1 MRRRK
6 RMDDVIAF
14 LLAGGSGNRLRPLTS
29 DRAKPA
35 VPFGG
40 KWFIIDPALYSL
52 YHSGLNTIKV
62 LTQYNSQ
69 PLIQHI
75 SRCWPRR
82 PNAEDY
88 VEVIPAQQQT
98 GGDWYTG
105 TANAVFQNIDVLS
118 QGQDFE
124 IVAIFAGDHIFK
136 FDASQ
141 MREFHD
147 AKKADF
153 TICGMELPV
162 HEAAGRF
169 GVIVVDENSKVLD
182 FQEKPKHPAEIPGKP
197 GFCYASMGNYI
208 AHAKILRE
216 VLTEDA
222 KNTTSSH
229 DFGNDVIPTMIRG
242 GLGVYVY
249 NFAENKVPDQ
259 ERPYWV
265 DVGTISSYHQA
276 NMDLAGENPALN
288 LYSQEWPIM
297 TPPDKEPPAKPA
309 RRSTVEYSL
318 FSGGDILDG
327 TSVFHSVLGR
337 RVIASFCSKITEC
350 ILFDRVIVGEGAEVS
365 RTIVCEDVIIPPR
378 TKVGFSKEAD
388 RKLGIVIDHD
398 SGIRVIPRG
407 FKFPN
412 K

>member
-1 MRRRK
+1 MK
-6 RMDDVIAF
+6 RSRVMDDVMVF
-14 LLAGGSGNRLRPLTS
+14 LLAGGSGNRLMPLTS

-69 PLIQHI
+69 PLIRHV
-75 SRCWPRR
+75 SMCWPRR
-82 PNAEDY
+82 PNTEDY

-105 TANAVFQNIDVLS
+105 TANAVHQNLS
-118 QGQDFE
+118 QTFGFDL
-124 IVAIFAGDHIFK
+124 VAIFAGDHIFK

-147 AKKADF
+147 SKKADF

-162 HEAAGRF
+162 AEAAGRF
-169 GVIVVDENSKVLD
+169 GVIVVDEDSRVVD

-208 AHAKILRE
+208 AGAKILRE

-222 KNTTSSH
+222 RNTTSSH
-229 DFGNDVIPTMIRG
+229 DFGNDVIPAMIQG
-242 GLGVYVY
+242 ELGVYVY

-265 DVGTISSYHQA
+265 DVGTIGSYHQA

-327 TSVFHSVLGR
+327 TSILRSVLGR
-337 RVIASFCSKITEC
+337 RVIANLDSEITEC
-350 ILFDRVIVGEGAEVS
+350 IFFDRVVIGEGVKIS
-365 RTIVCEDVIIPPR
+365 RTIVCEDVIIPSNMR
-378 TKVGFSKEAD
+378 VGFSKEED
-388 RKLGIVIDHD
+388 RKLGIVIDRD

-407 FKFPN
+407 FKFP
-412 K
+412 KQ

>member
-1 MRRRK
+1 MKRK
-6 RMDDVIAF
+6 TGMDDVVAF
-14 LLAGGSGNRLRPLTS
+14 LLAGGRGNRLHPLTA

-52 YHSGLNTIKV
+52 YHSGLDTIKV

-69 PLIQHI
+69 RLIQHT
-75 SRCWPRR
+75 RGWPRR
-82 PNAEDY
+82 PDAEEY

-105 TANAVFQNIDVLS
+105 TANAVHQNLS
-118 QGQDFE
+118 QIDDFDL
-124 IVAIFAGDHIFK
+124 VAVFSGDHIFK

-153 TICGMELPV
+153 TICAMELPV
-162 HEAAGRF
+162 HEAAERF
-169 GVIVVDENSKVLD
+169 GVIVVDEKSRVVD

-208 AHAKILRE
+208 AGANVLRD

-222 KNTTSSH
+222 DNTTSSH
-229 DFGNDVIPTMIRG
+229 DFGNDVIPMMVRG
-242 GLGVYVY
+242 GLSVYVY

-259 ERPYWV
+259 EKPYWV
-265 DVGTISSYHQA
+265 DVGTIGSYHQA

-288 LYSQEWPIM
+288 LYSREWPIM

-327 TSVFHSVLGR
+327 TSVVNSVLGR
-337 RVIASFCSKITEC
+337 RVIANYGSEIKEC
-350 ILFDRVIVGEGAEVS
+350 IFFDHVIIGEGTKMS
-365 RTIVCEDVIIPPR
+365 RTIVCEDVIIPPHI
-378 TKVGFSKEAD
+378 TIGYSKEED
-388 RKLGIVIDHD
+388 RKRGIIIDPD
-398 SGIRVIPRG
+398 SDIRVIPRG
-407 FKFPN
+407 FKFP
-412 K
+412 KK

>member
-1 MRRRK
+1 MKRRRV
-6 RMDDVIAF
+6 MDDVVAF
-14 LLAGGSGNRLRPLTS
+14 LLAGGRGNRLHPLTA

-69 PLIQHI
+69 PLSRHI
-75 SRCWPRR
+75 SLCWPRR
-82 PNAEDY
+82 PDAEEY

-105 TANAVFQNIDVLS
+105 TANAVHQNLS
-118 QGQDFE
+118 QIDDFDL
-124 IVAIFAGDHIFK
+124 VAIFAGDHIFK

-162 HEAAGRF
+162 GEAAGRF
-169 GVIVVDENSKVLD
+169 GVIVVDENNKVTD

-208 AHAKILRE
+208 VGANILRE
-216 VLTEDA
+216 VLAEDA
-222 KNTTSSH
+222 DNTTSSH
-229 DFGNDVIPTMIRG
+229 DFGNDVIPMMVRG
-242 GLGVYVY
+242 GLSVYVY

-259 ERPYWV
+259 EKPYWV
-265 DVGTISSYHQA
+265 DVGTIGSYHQA

-288 LYSQEWPIM
+288 LYSRKWPIM
-297 TPPDKEPPAKPA
+297 TPPDKEPPAKPS
-309 RRSTVEYSL
+309 RKMTVEQSL
-318 FSGGDILDG
+318 ISGGCILNE
-327 TSVFHSVLGR
+327 TFISYSVLGR
-337 RVIASFCSKITEC
+337 RVIADPGSEITEC
-350 ILFDRVIVGEGAEVS
+350 IFFDRVVIGEGVKIF
-365 RTIVCEDVIIPPR
+365 RTIVCEDVVIPPR
-378 TKVGFSKEAD
+378 IAIGFSKEED
-388 RKLGIVIDHD
+388 RKRGIMIDPD
-398 SGIRVIPRG
+398 SDIRVIPRG
-407 FKFPN
+407 FKFP
-412 K
+412 KK

>member
-1 MRRRK
+1 MK
-6 RMDDVIAF
+6 RCIMDDVIGF
-14 LLAGGSGNRLRPLTS
+14 LLAGGVGDRLRPLTS

-69 PLIQHI
+69 PLIRHV
-75 SRCWPRR
+75 SMCWPKR

-88 VEVIPAQQQT
+88 VEVIPAQKQT
-98 GGDWYTG
+98 GEDWYTG
-105 TANAVFQNIDVLS
+105 TANAVHQNLS
-118 QGQDFE
+118 QTFGFDL
-124 IVAIFAGDHIFK
+124 VAIFAGDHIFK
-136 FDASQ
+136 FDVSQ

-162 HEAAGRF
+162 AEAAGRF
-169 GVIVVDENSKVLD
+169 GVIVVDENSRVVD

-208 AHAKILRE
+208 AGAKILRE

-222 KNTTSSH
+222 INPISSH
-229 DFGNDVIPTMIRG
+229 DFGNDVIPAMIQSE
-242 GLGVYVY
+242 LGVYVY
-249 NFAENKVPDQ
+249 NFAENKVHNQ

-265 DVGTISSYHQA
+265 DVGTIGSYHQA

-288 LYSQEWPIM
+288 LSSPEWPIM
-297 TPPDKEPPAKPA
+297 TPPDKEPPARSA
-309 RRSTVEYSL
+309 RRSTVEDSL
-318 FSGGDILDG
+318 LSGGDILRG
-327 TSVFHSVLGR
+327 AFVSHSILGR
-337 RVIASFCSKITEC
+337 RVIANFGSEITEC
-350 ILFDRVIVGEGAEVS
+350 IFFDRVVIGEGAKIS
-365 RTIVCEDVIIPPR
+365 RTIVCEDVIIPPHAR
-378 TKVGFSKEAD
+378 IGFSKEED
-388 RKLGIVIDHD
+388 RKLGNIIDHD

-407 FKFPN
+407 FKFP
-412 K
+412 KQ